1 MTDTVPPMPTP
12 PATVVKSPVLVLLS
26 LYIAPP
32 MPTSMRAAINLR
44 DALAEIGTS
53 SQTVEVETIDVV
65 LNPQRALKDR
75 IIVTPTLVALY
86 GVERPMMIGD
96 LSDRIL
102 LRNFILAAILAASEG
117 EPR

>member
-1 MTDTVPPMPTP
+1 MTERFPTIP
-12 PATVVKSPVLVLLS
+12 DATSATTKSTGVVWMS

-32 MPTSMRAAINLR
+32 MPTSMRAAVNLR

-53 SQTVEVETIDVV
+53 SPTVEVETIDVI

-75 IIVTPTLVALY
+75 IIVTPTLMALH
-86 GVERPMMIGD
+86 GIERPMMIGD

-102 LRNFILAAILAASEG
+102 LRNFILAAILAASEAG
-117 EPR
+117 AN